1 MSYVN
6 AFFLAGII
14 CVICQLLLIYTK
26 LGVPKI
32 LILGFTIG
40 AILTAFGIMDKL
52 TGWGGAGM
60 IVLIIDAGEAVFR
73 GTIAALS
80 GNFAVIITFLCIICV
95 VTVFSIL
102 AALTYLKINE
112 SKTKSKQEIS
122 A

>member
-6 AFFLAGII
+6 AFILAGIL
-14 CVICQLLLIYTK
+14 CVVCQLLLMYTK

-40 AILTAFGIMDKL
+40 AILTAVGIMGNL

-60 IVLIIDAGEAVFR
+60 IVLVIDAGEAVFR

-80 GNFAVIITFLCIICV
+80 GNFAVIITFLCIICA
-95 VTVFSIL
+95 VTVISTL

-112 SKTKSKQEIS
+112 SQIESK
-122 A
+122 